1 MTAEEWIDS
10 NADKASTRFTDDGI
24 TLWEESEVC
33 EMMQKYALHIAKQA
47 VFYVSTNKKFQTRFE
62 AGAQGETL
70 IAVLNRIKK
79 LTYD

>member
-33 EMMQKYALHIAKQA
+33 EMMQKYALHIAEQA
-47 VFYVSTNKKFQTRFE
+47 VKDEDEFWLGDSS
-62 AGAQGETL
+62 GL
-70 IAVLNRIKK
+70 INRTCENILLLIKK
-79 LTYD
+79 LTEQ